1 MPGQWAAAGV
11 GDAAPRAAAVAA
23 AAAAPAAAA
32 LARGRKLLA
41 RSVSEGKGKRKIVG
55 DEKAQG
61 RGLERSASAE
71 AGVWRLP

>member
-1 MPGQWAAAGV
+1 MPGQRAAAGV

-23 AAAAPAAAA
+23 AAAAPDAA

-41 RSVSEGKGKRKIVG
+41 RSVSERKGKRKIVG